1 MEKEKSIF
9 VFAGDFYLNIQHF
22 DFDLIVSR
30 RHANA
35 NSFPTAVQ
43 IFFAGVFLQMFSCAD
58 VFLGKFF
65 WGKGVFL
72 EMFFLYRCFFGEVF
86 FWGKGVFCAD
96 VLLQMCQT
104 EDHFDCQPAVLAAL
118 DFAKTAN
125 NGGIEDPEM
134 AKKIDFEEFGAFLQ
148 AVKLYY
154 SFCEVNVSKDEDKN
168 FRVHMKLFN
177 LLQGSFGSLSVF
189 AL

>member
-1 MEKEKSIF
+1 M
-9 VFAGDFYLNIQHF
+9 L
-22 DFDLIVSR
+22 
-30 RHANA
+30 
-35 NSFPTAVQ
+35 
-43 IFFAGVFLQMFSCAD
+43 
-58 VFLGKFF
+58 F
-65 WGKGVFL
+65 W
-72 EMFFLYRCFFGEVF
+72 RSF

-154 SFCEVNVSKDEDKN
+154 SFCEVNV
-168 FRVHMKLFN
+168 F
-177 LLQGSFGSLSVF
+177 
-189 AL
+189 